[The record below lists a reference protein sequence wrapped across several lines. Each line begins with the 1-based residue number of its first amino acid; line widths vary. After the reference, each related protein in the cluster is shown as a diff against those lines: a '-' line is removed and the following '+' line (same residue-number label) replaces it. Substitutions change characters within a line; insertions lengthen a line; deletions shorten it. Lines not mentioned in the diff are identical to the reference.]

1 MSFDADFNKN
11 YISNIPYLDGAIYTS
26 YTADISSIINNDIS
40 GSNIYNNVSGL
51 NNAFYDYLE
60 QRDGGSAGIGNS
72 NSLDQQLLLAYKS
85 NNEMIK
91 QLTQHKIEKYKQI
104 KNLETHINNSSGNNT
119 LLTIIL
125 DGSGNDYVGDI
136 SNVENKIKDLKQEV
150 NDRERNLEINTYYE
164 KKYLKQYQVIRNIV
178 FLLALVLGV
187 SFLFKSGFFGEKIF
201 VSIIGLLLAFSI
213 IYISYEVYDIFM
225 RDNHNFDEY
234 KYYTRPNVGLSD
246 DNKNN
251 VDIPLEL
258 RADIPGFCKLKD
270 DYLNL

>member
-11 YISNIPYLDGAIYTS
+11 YISNIPYLDGAIDAS
-26 YTADISSIINNDIS
+26 YTADITSIINNDIS
-40 GSNIYNNVSGL
+40 GSNIYNDVSGL

-60 QRDGGSAGIGNS
+60 QRNSGTGIGNS

-104 KNLETHINNSSGNNT
+104 KNLETHINNSSGNNK
-119 LLTIIL
+119 LLTIML

-136 SNVENKIKDLKQEV
+136 SNVENKIQGLKQEV
-150 NDRERNLEINTYYE
+150 NEKERNLEINTYYE
-164 KKYLKQYQVIRNIV
+164 KKYLKQYQVIKNII
-178 FLLALVLGV
+178 FLLSLILGV
-187 SFLFKSGFFGEKIF
+187 SFLFKSGLFGEKIF

-246 DNKNN
+246 ANKNN

-270 DYLNL
+270 EYLNL